1 MNELHLDAEVR
12 DGAGKSVTR
21 KMRSAGNIPGILYG
35 LEDKPVM
42 IGVNSR
48 VLHKMLHSSSSE
60 NVLVDLAIGKS
71 KAVKVLLK
79 DVQHHPVTN
88 KVVHVDF
95 QRIDLTK
102 KIIIAVP
109 VRLVGVADGVRSGGG
124 VQEFIM
130 RELEVSCLPT
140 DIPTHIEV
148 DVSRLGI
155 GHAVHVSDLKL
166 DKIEIVSEPHRTIV
180 SVQPPTVTKLP
191 EAGEAAEG
199 AEAAPTEPEVIAE
212 KKAEERQKEKDDKE
226 GKDKKK

>member
-1 MNELHLDAEVR
+1 MNELHLEAEVR
-12 DGAGKSVTR
+12 SGAGKSVTR
-21 KMRSAGNIPGILYG
+21 KMRTAGNVPGILYG

-42 IGVNSR
+42 LGINSR
-48 VLHKMLHSSSSE
+48 TLHKMLHSASSE

-71 KAVKVLLK
+71 NAVKVLLK

-95 QRIDLTK
+95 QRVDLTK

-109 VRLVGVADGVRSGGG
+109 VHLIGVADGVRSGGG

-148 DVSRLGI
+148 DVSKLGI
-155 GHAVHVSDLKL
+155 GDAVHVSDLQL
-166 DKIEIVSEPHRTIV
+166 EKIEIVSDPHRTIV

-191 EAGEAAEG
+191 EAGEGVEG
-199 AEAAPTEPEVIAE
+199 AEAEEAKEPEVIAE
-212 KKAEERQKEKDDKE
+212 KKAEERQKEKDDK
-226 GKDKKK
+226 K

>member
-12 DGAGKSVTR
+12 SGAGKSVTR
-21 KMRSAGNIPGILYG
+21 KMRSAGNVPGILYG

-42 IGVNSR
+42 LGVNSR
-48 VLHKMLHSSSSE
+48 SLHKMLHSASSE
-60 NVLVDLAIGKS
+60 NVLVDLAVGKG

-95 QRIDLTK
+95 QRVDLTK

-109 VRLVGVADGVRSGGG
+109 VHLIGVADGVRSGGG

-140 DIPTHIEV
+140 DIPSHIEV
-148 DVSRLGI
+148 DVTKLGI
-155 GHAVHVSDLKL
+155 GDAIHVGDLKL
-166 DKIEIVSEPHRTIV
+166 EKIEIVSDSHRTIV

-199 AEAAPTEPEVIAE
+199 AEAEEAKEPEVIAE
-212 KKAEERQKEKDDKE
+212 KKAEERQKEKE
-226 GKDKKK
+226 DKK

>member
-12 DGAGKSVTR
+12 SGAGKSVTR
-21 KMRSAGNIPGILYG
+21 KMRTAGNVPGILYG

-42 IGVNSR
+42 LGINSR
-48 VLHKMLHSSSSE
+48 TLHKMLHSASSE

-71 KAVKVLLK
+71 NAVKVLLK

-95 QRIDLTK
+95 QRVDLTK

-109 VRLVGVADGVRSGGG
+109 VHLIGVADGVRSGGG

-148 DVSRLGI
+148 DVSKLGI
-155 GHAVHVSDLKL
+155 GDAVHVSDLQL
-166 DKIEIVSEPHRTIV
+166 DKIEIVSDPHRTIV

-191 EAGEAAEG
+191 EAGEGVEG
-199 AEAAPTEPEVIAE
+199 AEAEEAKEPEVIAE
-212 KKAEERQKEKDDKE
+212 KKAEERQKEKDDK
-226 GKDKKK
+226 K